1 MRHCLTSVTGR
12 RTIVPGIEAVPWAQ
26 VATGNDGILRG

>member
-1 MRHCLTSVTGR
+1 MSHCLPSGIER

-26 VATGNDGILRG
+26 VATGDDGIL